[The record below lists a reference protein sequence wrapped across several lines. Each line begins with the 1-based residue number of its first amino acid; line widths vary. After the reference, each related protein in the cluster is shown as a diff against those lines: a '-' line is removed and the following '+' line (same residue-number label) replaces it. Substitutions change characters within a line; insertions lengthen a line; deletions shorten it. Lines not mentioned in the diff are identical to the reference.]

1 MSAVD
6 TAVAGALPAAPR
18 LFSPAYR
25 WYALG
30 VLFLAYVFN
39 FIDRSILSILAQPI
53 KDEFHISDT
62 MLGWLGGPAFALF
75 YSGLGIPLARLA
87 DRSVRRNVIATC
99 VAIWSGMTVACGFAT
114 NFWQLLAAR
123 VGVAIGEAGGSPPS
137 HSMIS
142 DMFPQAERATA
153 LSIYSLGITVGGM
166 IGGLAGGLINAH
178 YGWHYAFFLV
188 GAPGLL
194 MALVVRFTLRE
205 PERGAAEPSPVHVS
219 ADVPPLSLVFRTL
232 WSRRSFRY
240 LSVAAGF
247 HAFVGYASGAWVP
260 AMFMRSF
267 NLDSAVMGKAGFL
280 LGFAGIFGM
289 VVAGYC
295 SDRLGRRDA
304 RWYMWIPAL
313 SGVLSIPF
321 SVATYLWPEPFAA
334 LWIYAIPSILGAFY
348 IAPTFAMTQGLV
360 GVRMR
365 ALAASI
371 LLLILSLIGLGLG
384 PLLTGVLSDWLTN
397 HTTLGVN
404 ALRYALVA
412 ATFFLMFATIANL
425 LAARTIRDDLARSA
439 QTAADPSGTD

>member
-1 MSAVD
+1 MSASEA
-6 TAVAGALPAAPR
+6 AVATAAPVNLTPR

-39 FIDRSILSILAQPI
+39 FIDRSILAILSQPI
-53 KDEFHISDT
+53 KEEFHISDT

-114 NFWQLLAAR
+114 NFWQLLIAR

-153 LSIYSLGITVGGM
+153 LSIYALGIAVGGM
-166 IGGLAGGLINAH
+166 IGLLAGGAVNKL
-178 YGWHYAFFLV
+178 YGWHWAFFLL
-188 GAPGLL
+188 GAPGLM

-205 PERGAAEPSPVHVS
+205 PERGAAEPNPVQV
-219 ADVPPLSLVFRTL
+219 AAELPALSLVFRTL

-240 LSVAAGF
+240 LSIAAGF
-247 HAFVGYASGAWVP
+247 HAFVGYASGAWFS
-260 AMFMRSF
+260 AMFMRTYHI
-267 NLDSAVMGKAGFL
+267 DSAVMGQVGFL
-280 LGFAGIFGM
+280 LGFAGMLGT
-289 VVAGYC
+289 VGAGYFA
-295 SDRLGRRDA
+295 DRLGKRDA

-321 SVATYLWPEPFAA
+321 SIATYLWPDPYIAF
-334 LWIYAIPSILGAFY
+334 WINIVPSVLGAFY
-348 IAPTFAMTQGLV
+348 LAPTFAMTQGLV
-360 GVRMR
+360 NVRMR
-365 ALAASI
+365 ALAASL

-384 PLLTGVLSDWLTN
+384 PLLTGVLSDWLDT

-404 ALRYALVA
+404 SLRYALVI
-412 ATFFLMFATIANL
+412 ATLFLIFATIANL
-425 LAARTIRDDLARSA
+425 LAARTIRADLARSGEVLA
-439 QTAADPSGTD
+439 